1 VDEQRREDREDWE
14 QVTCAIGAGF
24 LARWD
29 MHDPDTLEEAVGPVS
44 RQLPAEQELD
54 PAWLG

>member
-1 VDEQRREDREDWE
+1 VDEQRREDWE
-14 QVTCAIGAGF
+14 QVTCAVGAGF

-44 RQLPAEQELD
+44 RQLPEEQELD